1 MALFLRVRSPAEP
14 DAAVAVISLQ
24 ELQRRDF
31 PLSTQDRRGWRP
43 LVFLAVLMSHALI
56 MLMIIRSARLL
67 ISSPKDSF
75 EPLVLML
82 LREEVRTVPDSPAR
96 PRVPVPRLPR
106 VAPPAAA
113 PNAPPMTVPPNIDS
127 QREAELAAEGALADA
142 EQQRKYR
149 DLAGLSPEQLGWI
162 ERNHMQRM
170 PTGIE
175 WHHPRFEFDR
185 RTGLPVLWLNDHC
198 VLITVMVFCKIGKI
212 EFQRQAVRAHARS
225 MICAPRVQKKRAD
238 RSPLSFEPNTLMR
251 GITCPYRPCHP
262 CRRRR
267 RHVHALLLSVTQRP

>member
-212 EFQRQAVRAHARS
+212 EANGKLFDH
-225 MICAPRVQKKRAD
+225 
-238 RSPLSFEPNTLMR
+238 MR
-251 GITCPYRPCHP
+251 DP
-262 CRRRR
+262 
-267 RHVHALLLSVTQRP
+267 